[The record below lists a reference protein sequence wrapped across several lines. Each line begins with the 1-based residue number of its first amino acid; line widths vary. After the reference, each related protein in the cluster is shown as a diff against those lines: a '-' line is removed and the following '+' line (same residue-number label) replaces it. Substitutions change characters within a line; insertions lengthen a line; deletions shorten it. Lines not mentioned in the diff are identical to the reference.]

1 MSTNRKIS
9 AALKKV
15 AIQKLNESSS
25 SVEDFMNALA
35 AGDSL
40 FDRVEFNEEIVKQIP
55 AGFFINKK
63 FTYCKFNA
71 DIDSDRFKS
80 CEFDHCEFEPIEGS
94 GVNLQARAGIN
105 FCKFN
110 KCTFNGVII
119 LLDQNPEFKFCQFV
133 DCDFFD
139 TDFSDYT
146 FTGTKFVGCSFEG
159 VRTGFMNSVFQKDSK
174 FVDCSAK
181 EIEDDFF
188 KDATF
193 ENGMTCEI
201 KGLEPQ
207 IDAIKQKEGI
217 ESQRQYNPDVVKQA
231 VQDFTKKDEEP
242 INQEIG
248 DLFSKANVEKIKDEF
263 VEWYNKEGDPKHPT
277 TKEDWDFVR
286 GNGEND
292 ARYFTAESKEYPEK
306 YIIFGTADDAEN
318 YAKNAFEDL
327 VDDIGLGYDNG
338 AVNWDNLGEF
348 VSYLNDDALDFL
360 YDQMIA
366 DRINVFQDMDDD
378 EKIEEL
384 DKYGIDH
391 GEEDLDE
398 YAEDYA
404 EAYVEKEG
412 YTAKNAYDYWLDM
425 FGSEQE
431 VINMLK
437 HNFGDFKDFLDITD
451 VWDAVEAIDG
461 IGNFIG
467 QYDGREYD
475 FKDLI
480 IFRVE

>member
-15 AIQKLNESSS
+15 AIQKLNEGLSN
-25 SVEDFMNALA
+25 VEDFINALA

-40 FDRVEFNEEIVKQIP
+40 FDRVEFNEAIVKQIP

-71 DIDSDRFKS
+71 DIDSDRFMS

-94 GVNLQARAGIN
+94 GVNLQTRGGIN

-110 KCTFNGVII
+110 KCTFNGVVI
-119 LLDQNPEFKFCQFV
+119 LLDQNPEFKFCQFI
-133 DCDFFD
+133 DCDFND

-146 FTGTKFVGCSFEG
+146 FTGTKFIGCSFEG
-159 VRTGFMNSVFQKDSK
+159 IRTKFMNSVFQKDSK
-174 FVDCSAK
+174 FVDCSVK

-193 ENGMTCEI
+193 ENGMTQEI
-201 KGLEPQ
+201 EGLESQ
-207 IDAIKQKEGI
+207 INVIKQREGI
-217 ESQRQYNPDVVKQA
+217 ESQHQYNPDVIKQA

-263 VEWYNKEGDPKHPT
+263 VEWYNKEGDPDNPT
-277 TKEDWDFVR
+277 TKDDWEFVR

-292 ARYFTAESKEYPEK
+292 ARYFTAESKEYSEK
-306 YIIFGTADDAEN
+306 YIIFGTVDDAEN
-318 YAKNAFEDL
+318 YAKDAFENL
-327 VDDIGLGYDNG
+327 VDDVGLDYDNG
-338 AVNWDNLGEF
+338 AVNWDNLAEF
-348 VSYLNDDALDFL
+348 ASYLNDDALDFL

-366 DRINVFQDMDDD
+366 DRVTFFQDIDDD

-384 DKYGIDH
+384 DRYGIDH
-391 GEEDLDE
+391 GEKDLDE

-404 EAYVEKEG
+404 GAYVEKEG
-412 YTAKNAYDYWLDM
+412 YTAKNAYDYWLYM

-437 HNFGDFKDFLDITD
+437 HKFGDFKDVLDITNIWDD
-451 VWDAVEAIDG
+451 VKSIDG

-467 QYDGREYD
+467 YYDGI
-475 FKDLI
+475 KDLI

>member
-15 AIQKLNESSS
+15 AIQKLNEDSSS
-25 SVEDFMNALA
+25 IEDFINAIA
-35 AGDSL
+35 ASDSL
-40 FDRVEFNEEIVKQIP
+40 FDRVEFNEEIIKQIP
-55 AGFFINKK
+55 AGFFMNKK

-94 GVNLQARAGIN
+94 GVNLQARAGIS

-110 KCTFNGVII
+110 KCTFNGVYI

-159 VRTGFMNSVFQKDSK
+159 IRTRFMNSVFQKDSK
-174 FVDCSAK
+174 FVDCSVK

-193 ENGMTCEI
+193 ENGMTQEI
-201 KGLEPQ
+201 EGLEPQ
-207 IDAIKQKEGI
+207 C
-217 ESQRQYNPDVVKQA
+217 QYNPDVIKQA

-263 VEWYNKEGDPKHPT
+263 VEWYNKEGDPKNPT
-277 TKEDWDFVR
+277 TKDDWEFVR

-292 ARYFTAESKEYPEK
+292 ARYFTAESKEYSEK
-306 YIIFGTADDAEN
+306 YIIFGTVDDAEN
-318 YAKNAFEDL
+318 YAKDVFEDS
-327 VDDIGLGYDNG
+327 VDDVGLDYDNG
-338 AVNWDNLGEF
+338 AVNWDNLAEF
-348 VSYLNDDALDFL
+348 ASYLNDDALDFL

-366 DRINVFQDMDDD
+366 DRVTFFQDIDDD

-384 DKYGIDH
+384 DRYGIDH
-391 GEEDLDE
+391 GEKDLDE

-412 YTAKNAYDYWLDM
+412 YTAKNAYDYWLYM
-425 FGSEQE
+425 FGSKQE

-437 HNFGDFKDFLDITD
+437 HKFGDFKDVLDITNIWDD
-451 VWDAVEAIDG
+451 VKSIDG

-467 QYDGREYD
+467 YYDGIEHD

>member
-9 AALKKV
+9 AALKRV
-15 AIQKLNESSS
+15 AIQKLNEDSSN
-25 SVEDFMNALA
+25 VEDFINALA
-35 AGDSL
+35 AGDTQ
-40 FDRVEFNEEIVKQIP
+40 FDRVEFNKEIVKQIP
-55 AGFFINKK
+55 AGFFMNKK

-71 DIDSDRFKS
+71 DIDSDRFMS

-94 GVNLQARAGIN
+94 GVNLQTRGGIN

-110 KCTFNGVII
+110 KCTFNGVVI
-119 LLDQNPEFKFCQFV
+119 LLDQNPEFKFCQFI
-133 DCDFFD
+133 DCDFND

-146 FTGTKFVGCSFEG
+146 FTGTKFIGCSFEG
-159 VRTGFMNSVFQKDSK
+159 IRTKFMNSVFQKDSK
-174 FVDCSAK
+174 FVDCSVK

-193 ENGMTCEI
+193 ENGMTQEI
-201 KGLEPQ
+201 EGLESQ
-207 IDAIKQKEGI
+207 INVIKQREGI
-217 ESQRQYNPDVVKQA
+217 ESQHQYNPDVIKQA

-248 DLFSKANVEKIKDEF
+248 DLSSKSNIEKIKDEF
-263 VEWYNKEGDPKHPT
+263 VEWYNKEGDPDNPT
-277 TKEDWDFVR
+277 TKDDWEFVR

-292 ARYFTAESKEYPEK
+292 ARYFTAESKEYSEK
-306 YIIFGTADDAEN
+306 YIIFGTVDDAEN
-318 YAKNAFEDL
+318 YAKDAFENL
-327 VDDIGLGYDNG
+327 VDDVGLDYDNG
-338 AVNWDNLGEF
+338 AVNWDNLAEF

-366 DRINVFQDMDDD
+366 DRVTFFQDIDDD

-384 DKYGIDH
+384 DRYGIDH
-391 GEEDLDE
+391 GEKDLDE

-412 YTAKNAYDYWLDM
+412 YTAKNAYDYWLYM

-437 HNFGDFKDFLDITD
+437 HKFGDFKDVLDITNIWDD
-451 VWDAVEAIDG
+451 VKSIDG
-461 IGNFIG
+461 IGNFIDY
-467 QYDGREYD
+467 YDDIEHD

>member
-15 AIQKLNESSS
+15 AIQKLNEGSSN
-25 SVEDFMNALA
+25 VEDFINALA
-35 AGDSL
+35 AGDTQ
-40 FDRVEFNEEIVKQIP
+40 FDRVEFNKEIVKQIP
-55 AGFFINKK
+55 AGFFMNKK
-63 FTYCKFNA
+63 FTYCKFNV

-94 GVNLQARAGIN
+94 GVNLQARAGIS

-110 KCTFNGVII
+110 KCTFNGVYI
-119 LLDQNPEFKFCQFV
+119 LLDQNPEFKFCQFI
-133 DCDFFD
+133 DCDFND

-146 FTGTKFVGCSFEG
+146 FTGTKFIGCSFEG
-159 VRTGFMNSVFQKDSK
+159 IRTRFMNSVFQKDSK
-174 FVDCSAK
+174 FVDCSVK

-193 ENGMTCEI
+193 ENGMTQEI
-201 KGLEPQ
+201 EGLEP
-207 IDAIKQKEGI
+207 
-217 ESQRQYNPDVVKQA
+217 QRQYNPDVIKQA

-263 VEWYNKEGDPKHPT
+263 VEWYNKEGDPKNPT
-277 TKEDWDFVR
+277 TKDDWEFVR

-292 ARYFTAESKEYPEK
+292 ARYFTAESKEYSEK
-306 YIIFGTADDAEN
+306 YIIFGTVDDAEN
-318 YAKNAFEDL
+318 YAKDVFEDL
-327 VDDIGLGYDNG
+327 VDDVGLDYDNG
-338 AVNWDNLGEF
+338 AVNWDNLAEF
-348 VSYLNDDALDFL
+348 ASYLNDDALDFL

-366 DRINVFQDMDDD
+366 DRVTFFQDIDDD

-384 DKYGIDH
+384 DRYGIDH
-391 GEEDLDE
+391 GERDLDE

-412 YTAKNAYDYWLDM
+412 YTAKNAYDYWLYM

-437 HNFGDFKDFLDITD
+437 HKFGDFKDVLDITNIWDD
-451 VWDAVEAIDG
+451 VKSIDG

-467 QYDGREYD
+467 YYDGIEHD